1 MINFLAENW
10 VLLVVLVCAVCVVI
24 YSLLHFFSLPTKTQI
39 QKVKEWLLY
48 AVSLAEKELGGG
60 TGQLKLRYVYD
71 LFLTRFP
78 SLSKVIAFEM
88 FSGLVDEVLVEFRH
102 ILSTNNNVKTLIE
115 DKKE

>member
-1 MINFLAENW
+1 MNFLAENW
-10 VLLVVLVCAVCVVI
+10 VLLVVLLCSVCVVG
-24 YSLLHFFSLPTKTQI
+24 YALVHFFSLPTKTQI

-48 AVSLAEKELGGG
+48 AVALAEKELGGG

-78 SLSKVIAFEM
+78 SLSSIISFDV

-102 ILSTNNNVKTLIE
+102 ILSTNDNIKTLIE

>member
-1 MINFLAENW
+1 MINFLVENW
-10 VLLVVLVCAVCVVI
+10 FLLVVVVCSVCVVG
-24 YSLLHFFSLPTKTQI
+24 YALVHFFNLPTSTQI
-39 QKVKEWLLY
+39 QKVKAWLLY
-48 AVSLAEKELGGG
+48 AVALAEKELGGG

-78 SLSKVIAFEM
+78 SLSKVITFEM

-102 ILSTNNNVKTLIE
+102 ILSTNNNIKTLIE